1 MEIIIVVSVLSTL
14 GAVAVLTSI
23 VVAFIKLKHKVDGNS
38 FEITMNDAHRRM
50 DDIER
55 CTDDK
60 IDRLI
65 TAVYETINHNHN
77 QTDGE
82 FQDIRRTIDSRC
94 DKLDAKIKATSGNF
108 MPKTDGQILHD

>member
-1 MEIIIVVSVLSTL
+1 METIIIVSVLSTL

-38 FEITMNDAHRRM
+38 FEITINDVHRRM

-55 CTDDK
+55 CADDK

-82 FQDIRRTIDSRC
+82 FQDIRRIIDSRC
-94 DKLDAKIKATSGNF
+94 DKLDAKIKATSGNL
-108 MPKTDGQILHD
+108 MPKTDKQILND

>member
-1 MEIIIVVSVLSTL
+1 METIIVVSVLSTL

-38 FEITMNDAHRRM
+38 FEITINDAHRRM

-82 FQDIRRTIDSRC
+82 FQDIRRIIDSRC
-94 DKLDAKIKATSGNF
+94 DKLDAKIKATSDNL
-108 MPKTDGQILHD
+108 MPKTDKQILHD

>member
-1 MEIIIVVSVLSTL
+1 METIIVVSVLSTL

-38 FEITMNDAHRRM
+38 FEITINDVHRRM

-55 CTDDK
+55 CADDK

-65 TAVYETINHNHN
+65 TTVYETINHTEN
-77 QTDGE
+77 QTNVKFD
-82 FQDIRRTIDSRC
+82 DIRRTIDSRC
-94 DKLDAKIKATSGNF
+94 DKLDSKIKATSGNL